1 MGTLVRLAIFTR
13 WGRFL
18 LAALFLAGA
27 VFVGMSAFAN
37 TDIKTKTGTL
47 VDGSDIVDKNSGAY
61 QYSELKLQ
69 GDSATYRIDVKA
81 FTPTLSS
88 DTFVKDGTVDLW
100 YTMPLSG
107 QPNIVAIQ
115 VRDEHDQNPAKYVS
129 AIYTNPDGERTSTF
143 IGAGL
148 FALFA
153 VASVLAGLFLP
164 TSFGRK
170 KPQPVGVAAPMAGGS
185 QPPIGGR

>member
-1 MGTLVRLAIFTR
+1 MGSLVRLAIYTR

-18 LAALFLAGA
+18 LGALFLAGA
-27 VFVGMSAFAN
+27 IFGGMSAFAN

-61 QYSELKLQ
+61 QYSELKLS

-81 FTPTLSS
+81 FTPTLSG
-88 DTFVKDGTVDLW
+88 DNFVKDGTVDLW
-100 YTMPLSG
+100 YTTPLSG

-115 VRDEHDQNPAKYVS
+115 LRDDQNQNPTKYVS
-129 AIYTNPDGERTSTF
+129 AIYTNPSGERTSSL
-143 IGAGL
+143 IGAGVI
-148 FALFA
+148 ALFA
-153 VASVLAGLFLP
+153 VAAVLAGLFLP

-170 KPQPVGVAAPMAGGS
+170 KPQAAVAARPAGS
-185 QPPIGGR
+185 AQPPAAPR